1 MRRSRKPLMVQAI
14 RGFESPPFRQ
24 YVSCAALDEI
34 SMSEANRCRLLVYK
48 KTAAQSYALSGPLTL
63 SGLQGFRRA
72 HTIPDRDVALLDAAG
87 LTAMDTAG
95 ALWLRELQESNP
107 GLVVRNLS
115 ATHQALFDLIKQTDL
130 GSQRQPR
137 VPQSLLVRL
146 IMRLGKGAVH
156 AVDSGRCLLAFL
168 GQVLVFWWQNLI
180 RLDKFRWDSMARHIE
195 ETGLNA
201 MPIVALVAFL
211 ISIVLAYQGVLQLK
225 PLGAEIF
232 TINLVAI
239 SVLREMGVLLTAI
252 MVAGRSGS
260 AFTAE
265 IGVMKVNQEV
275 DALSVIG
282 VEPFNILVL
291 PRLFALLI
299 TLPLLTFMA
308 NIVGLLGG
316 SLACALL
323 LDISWAQYW
332 EQVRAVAKPTDLAVG
347 LLKAPIFALIIA
359 IVGCRLGMQVTG
371 SAESVGAS
379 TTKAVVES
387 IFLVLVADAL
397 FSVLFAEL
405 GW

>member
-1 MRRSRKPLMVQAI
+1 M
-14 RGFESPPFRQ
+14 
-24 YVSCAALDEI
+24 
-34 SMSEANRCRLLVYK
+34 ANRCRLLTYK
-48 KTAAQSYALSGPLTL
+48 KTAAQSYALSGALTL
-63 SGLQGFRRA
+63 AGLQALDRA
-72 HTIPDRDVALLDAAG
+72 QKLSEMQVTQVDAAG
-87 LTAMDTAG
+87 LTALDTAG
-95 ALWLRELQESNP
+95 ALWLRELQQHNP
-107 GLVVRNLS
+107 GLSIRNLS
-115 ATHQALFDLIKQTDL
+115 AAHQALLDLIMQTDL

-137 VPQSLLVRL
+137 RRQPLLLRL
-146 IMRLGKGAVH
+146 VTRLGKGAYQ
-156 AVDSGRCLLAFL
+156 ALDSGRCLLSFL
-168 GQVLVFWWQNLI
+168 GEVLVYWWQNLL

-201 MPIVALVAFL
+201 IPIVALVAFL

-332 EQVRAVAKPTDLAVG
+332 EQVRNVAKPTDLAVG
-347 LLKAPIFALIIA
+347 LLKAPVFALIIA
-359 IVGCRLGMQVTG
+359 IVGCRLGMQVSG

-387 IFLVLVADAL
+387 IFLVLVADAI
-397 FSVLFAEL
+397 FSVLFAEF

>member
-1 MRRSRKPLMVQAI
+1 ML
-14 RGFESPPFRQ
+14 
-24 YVSCAALDEI
+24 SCTKIDAA
-34 SMSEANRCRLLVYK
+34 
-48 KTAAQSYALSGPLTL
+48 TYALSGPLTL
-63 SGLQGFRRA
+63 TGLQARG
-72 HTIPDRDVALLDAAG
+72 HKLALPTDTAIIVDGAAI
-87 LTAMDTAG
+87 TAMDTAG
-95 ALWLRELQESNP
+95 ALWLRRWRERQP
-107 GLVVRNLS
+107 GLQIRNLP
-115 ATHQALFDLIKQTDL
+115 AAYQALFDLVEHADM
-130 GSQRQPR
+130 GSQRDKRRCRP
-137 VPQSLLVRL
+137 LLIRL
-146 IMRLGKGAVH
+146 LMRLGKGVVH
-156 AVDSGRCLLAFL
+156 AANSAQCLLAFL
-168 GQVLVFWWQNLI
+168 GQVLVFWVRNLI
-180 RLDKFRWDSMARHIE
+180 RLDRFRWDTLARHIE
-195 ETGLNA
+195 ETGINA

-225 PLGAEIF
+225 PLGAEIY

-282 VEPFNILVL
+282 VEPFDILVL

-299 TLPLLTFMA
+299 TLPMLTFMA
-308 NIVGLLGG
+308 DLVGLLGG

-323 LDISWAQYW
+323 LDISWAQFW
-332 EQVRAVAKPTDLAVG
+332 ERVREVAQLKDLAVG
-347 LLKAPIFALIIA
+347 LIKAPVFALIIA

-371 SAESVGAS
+371 SAESVGSS
-379 TTKAVVES
+379 TTKSVVES

-397 FSVLFAEL
+397 FSVLFAEI